1 MSQENVEL
9 VRRFFAFVK
18 TFEGRIEA
26 DEVADRLPDSALGE
40 FFDPKLEWVTIREG
54 VLGRVT
60 YRGFDGFRRWVA
72 DFFAVWDVIQIEPEE
87 FLDRGDQVVLVTR
100 MRGRL
105 HELEIDAVWSALST
119 HRDGKIVRYQSFG
132 TRDGA
137 LEAAGLRE

>member
-1 MSQENVEL
+1 
-9 VRRFFAFVK
+9 
-18 TFEGRIEA
+18 
-26 DEVADRLPDSALGE
+26 
-40 FFDPKLEWVTIREG
+40 
-54 VLGRVT
+54 
-60 YRGFDGFRRWVA
+60 
-72 DFFAVWDVIQIEPEE
+72 VIQIEPEE